1 MFITK
6 VSSAFEDNKI
16 TSRILDRVTE
26 TLESVGGYRP
36 HRNHQNP
43 FLPPESAF
51 PPFSPSRVSHSSDT
65 IPFSPSPPSFS
76 PLELLDGGSGDAGN
90 VSFVRGPV
98 SAGSSNHL
106 FPSSLGYIWLCAP
119 TRSASAPRVLTRNP
133 FSQYAPP
140 SSRAVPFL
148 SLSLRLPSRL
158 PSRSTTLDRVT
169 PFFRPAY
176 RTVGR
181 LSHSK

>member
-1 MFITK
+1 MYIRLVIVCTIKLSTHVEERVSILLTQNVITK
-6 VSSAFEDNKI
+6 VFSAFEDNKI

-51 PPFSPSRVSHSSDT
+51 PPFSPSRVSRSSDT

-106 FPSSLGYIWLCAP
+106 FPSSLGYI
-119 TRSASAPRVLTRNP
+119 
-133 FSQYAPP
+133 
-140 SSRAVPFL
+140 
-148 SLSLRLPSRL
+148 
-158 PSRSTTLDRVT
+158 
-169 PFFRPAY
+169 
-176 RTVGR
+176 
-181 LSHSK
+181 